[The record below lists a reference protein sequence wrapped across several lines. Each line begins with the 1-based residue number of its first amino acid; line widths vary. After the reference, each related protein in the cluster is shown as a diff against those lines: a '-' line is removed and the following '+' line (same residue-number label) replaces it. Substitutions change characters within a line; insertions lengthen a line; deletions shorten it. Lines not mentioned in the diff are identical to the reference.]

1 MQKLAELEKFYEQK
15 IQKHDLEAAI
25 NSINSET
32 KGEFERLLG
41 ERLTLKDYVFTFLS
55 NVSTYDE
62 FLFLWKSFSEQPDGD
77 VILGLAHQVTRYRFE
92 KKGQVGMEIRHYL
105 SDKQMSERRN
115 A

>member
-1 MQKLAELEKFYEQK
+1 MQKLTELEKFYGQK
-15 IQKHDLEAAI
+15 IQKHDIEAAI

-32 KGEFERLLG
+32 KGEFENLLG

-62 FLFLWKSFSEQPDGD
+62 FLFLWKSFSAQPDGD
-77 VILGLAHQVTRYRFE
+77 LILSLAHQVTRYRFE
-92 KKGQVGMEIRHYL
+92 RKGQVGMEIRRHL
-105 SDKQMSERRN
+105 CDRQRAGRN